1 MSDALNLA
9 AAKNWHSA
17 GESLDWQGHKIFLRR
32 GGEMH
37 APALLLLHGFPTSSV
52 DWLPLWE
59 DLTQDHWVIAPDF
72 LGFGFSDKPR
82 NFNYSITAQTNL
94 VEDMVIK
101 SGARNIHILAHDYGV
116 SVAQEL
122 LARMT
127 EKDRRL
133 RILSCCFLNGGLLA
147 DQHRPRQIQKW
158 LAGRFGSLLSR
169 FMTKHRFA
177 KNFTEVFGPNTQPST
192 DELNAYW
199 YAISQQQGHRLSHK
213 LLHFVAERK
222 ARAGRWRNIFIQPK
236 APLALING
244 SLDPVSGAH
253 LADAIAALNP
263 HVSITRLATIGHY
276 PHVEAPGDVIA
287 AYRKFRRIEA
297 PLNQTS

>member
-1 MSDALNLA
+1 MSNMLTLA
-9 AAKNWHSA
+9 AAKNWRSA
-17 GESLDWQGHKIFLRR
+17 GESLDWQGHQIFLQR

-52 DWLPLWE
+52 DWLPLWS
-59 DLTQDHWVIAPDF
+59 DLTKDHWVIAPDF

-122 LARMT
+122 LARMA

-147 DQHRPRQIQKW
+147 AQHRPRPIQT
-158 LAGRFGSLLSR
+158 LMAGRFGSLLSR
-169 FMTKHRFA
+169 LMTKQRFA
-177 KNFTEVFGPNTQPST
+177 KNFTEVFGPNTQPSA
-192 DELNAYW
+192 DELDAYW
-199 YAISQQQGHRLSHK
+199 YAMSQQHGHRLSHK
-213 LLHFVAERK
+213 LLHYMAERK
-222 ARAGRWRNIFIQPK
+222 AKAGRWQNIFTQPK

-253 LADAIAALNP
+253 LADAIATLNP
-263 HVSITRLATIGHY
+263 YIAITRLATIGHY
-276 PHVEAPGDVIA
+276 PHVEAPADVIA
-287 AYRKFRRIEA
+287 AYRKFRRIE
-297 PLNQTS
+297 LGSNQPS